1 MKKLTAICLIL
12 TLLLAALGLASC
24 AKAPTVEISD
34 DGYWVIN
41 GEKTDVKAQ
50 GEKGDTGPQG
60 AQGEK
65 GETGA
70 NGSTPTIGT
79 NGNWY
84 IGGMDTGIS
93 ATGPEGPQG
102 PQGEKGETG
111 ATGATG
117 PQGPQGPEGPEGGS
131 SLGDELG
138 LSFFLKDDGT
148 YAVEIGGAKYLSEI
162 EIPATYR
169 GRPVTEV
176 GDFNGRGMDL
186 PNDILTSVV
195 IPDSVTVIGNGAFLN
210 CTSLLSVT
218 LGEGVEYIAVG
229 AFAGCTS
236 LEKITIPDSVL
247 AIGEL
252 AFYECNLLTS
262 VTVGEGLF
270 YIGDGAFFDCYALST
285 ITYAGTE
292 AEWNDIS
299 KGEDWDYGTGSY
311 TLVFLNDGT
320 ANPPT
325 FRYNEYKARYEYSF
339 DGLNWIAVKNYDPTS
354 VPATPVIDPNLLDD
368 TLESYSYPMNTLE
381 PVEGAIPPVK
391 RNAEQLY
398 TDEDGAMIAFI
409 NIEGT
414 VFDEIVLTGGSVDG
428 GWMCWWFLTEM
439 PTKGQPVSYA
449 GTQTDR
455 ADTMRLNSDTA
466 PIEIPENAKILA
478 IYYSDPGY
486 VYCPTAITFLKA
498 ESADIP
504 SDEPVGVPTFRYN
517 LANGC
522 FEYSYSGIVWSTV
535 PESAP
540 APFMVPLIRY
550 NETDGVY
557 EASSDNGANWQA
569 IESVS
574 GDPTTISGVDP
585 NLLDA
590 SLDEYAYPMDTV
602 EPAEGCITYYYKDV
616 YEWTDF
622 EYTSTPEAHMYVV
635 SDEYSDYLIAF
646 INIEGTVF
654 NAIQVTGNEAR
665 YMGWFWLEEMP
676 ALGERVDYAGS
687 MLGIHESSRGVG
699 SQSGRVYI
707 QTNAKILAVVYQRP
721 ASDGFGTEN
730 VLPGEILFVK

>member
-12 TLLLAALGLASC
+12 TLLLAVLGLASC

-60 AQGEK
+60 AQGAQGEK

-84 IGGMDTGIS
+84 VGGMDTGIS
-93 ATGPEGPQG
+93 ATGPQG

-117 PQGPQGPEGPEGGS
+117 PQGPQGPQGGS
-131 SLGDELG
+131 SLGGDELG
-138 LSFFLKDDGT
+138 LFFFLKDDGT

-176 GDFNGRGMDL
+176 GDFNARGMDL

-236 LEKITIPDSVL
+236 LEEITIPDSVL

-299 KGEDWDYGTGSY
+299 KGEDWDYGTDGY
-311 TLVFLNDGT
+311 RIIFLGDGT
-320 ANPPT
+320 SSEPGQGSA
-325 FRYNEYKARYEYSF
+325 
-339 DGLNWIAVKNYDPTS
+339 S
-354 VPATPVIDPNLLDD
+354 VPD
-368 TLESYSYPMNTLE
+368 
-381 PVEGAIPPVK
+381 
-391 RNAEQLY
+391 
-398 TDEDGAMIAFI
+398 
-409 NIEGT
+409 
-414 VFDEIVLTGGSVDG
+414 
-428 GWMCWWFLTEM
+428 
-439 PTKGQPVSYA
+439 
-449 GTQTDR
+449 
-455 ADTMRLNSDTA
+455 
-466 PIEIPENAKILA
+466 
-478 IYYSDPGY
+478 
-486 VYCPTAITFLKA
+486 
-498 ESADIP
+498 
-504 SDEPVGVPTFRYN
+504 
-517 LANGC
+517 
-522 FEYSYSGIVWSTV
+522 
-535 PESAP
+535 
-540 APFMVPLIRY
+540 
-550 NETDGVY
+550 
-557 EASSDNGANWQA
+557 
-569 IESVS
+569 
-574 GDPTTISGVDP
+574 VDP

-602 EPAEGCITYYYKDV
+602 EPAEGCITYYYKDI

-654 NAIQVTGNEAR
+654 NAIKVTGNEAR

-721 ASDGFGTEN
+721 ASNGFGTEN

>member
-84 IGGMDTGIS
+84 VGGIDTGVS
-93 ATGPEGPQG
+93 ATGPQG
-102 PQGEKGETG
+102 PQGEKGDTG

-117 PQGPQGPEGPEGGS
+117 PQGPQGPQGPEGGS
-131 SLGDELG
+131 TLGGDEQG
-138 LSFFLKDDGT
+138 LFFFLKDDGT

-176 GDFNGRGMDL
+176 GDFNGRGMEL

-210 CTSLLSVT
+210 CTSLMSVT
-218 LGEGVEYIAVG
+218 LGEGVQYIAVG

-236 LEKITIPDSVL
+236 LEEITIPDSVL
-247 AIGEL
+247 AIGEV
-252 AFYECNLLTS
+252 AFYGCNLLTS

-299 KGEDWDYGTGSY
+299 KGEDWDYGTDGYRIIFLGDGS
-311 TLVFLNDGT
+311 
-320 ANPPT
+320 
-325 FRYNEYKARYEYSF
+325 S
-339 DGLNWIAVKNYDPTS
+339 
-354 VPATPVIDPNLLDD
+354 
-368 TLESYSYPMNTLE
+368 LE
-381 PVEGAIPPVK
+381 PG
-391 RNAEQLY
+391 Q
-398 TDEDGAMIAFI
+398 
-409 NIEGT
+409 
-414 VFDEIVLTGGSVDG
+414 GSV
-428 GWMCWWFLTEM
+428 
-439 PTKGQPVSYA
+439 
-449 GTQTDR
+449 
-455 ADTMRLNSDTA
+455 
-466 PIEIPENAKILA
+466 
-478 IYYSDPGY
+478 
-486 VYCPTAITFLKA
+486 
-498 ESADIP
+498 
-504 SDEPVGVPTFRYN
+504 
-517 LANGC
+517 
-522 FEYSYSGIVWSTV
+522 
-535 PESAP
+535 SAP
-540 APFMVPLIRY
+540 EI
-550 NETDGVY
+550 
-557 EASSDNGANWQA
+557 
-569 IESVS
+569 
-574 GDPTTISGVDP
+574 DP

-590 SLDEYAYPMDTV
+590 SLDEYEYPMENVLPAEGTILDVNGQYQIVSGKYLVAMINIEGCVFDKVHLVANESGYELKWCFLTEMPTIDEVAPFCDGYTKMVGAQDPYADEVTVIIPEDASILVVYYQGWWNHNGNAPDAHCPSAITFFKGDSSSYPEPEPAPSLVPVPEIDPNLLDDSLDEYAYPMDTI

-616 YEWTDF
+616 YGWTDD

-665 YMGWFWLEEMP
+665 YMGWFWLDEMP

-687 MLGIHESSRGVG
+687 MLGIHESSRGAG
-699 SQSGRVYI
+699 TQTGRVYI
-707 QTNAKILAVVYQRP
+707 QGNAKILAVVYQRP
-721 ASDGFGTEN
+721 ASNGFGTEN